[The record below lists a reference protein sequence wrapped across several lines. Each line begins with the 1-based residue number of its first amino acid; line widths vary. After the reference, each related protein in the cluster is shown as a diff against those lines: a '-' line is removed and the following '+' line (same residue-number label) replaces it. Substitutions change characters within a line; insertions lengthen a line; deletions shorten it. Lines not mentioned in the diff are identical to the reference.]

1 MSQCCH
7 DKICDIK
14 ILYFV
19 LILQKPLA
27 NLTPV
32 NDDNDVEII
41 TLDDGSDGSEDDSS
55 SSSDAEGDTNERDT
69 ENVSSSSDVM
79 ESNSEDDSSKVV
91 FKGMIGVGDES
102 LSDSATESYA
112 ENDPINSV
120 AENISSEHS
129 AEDDSSN
136 STSDSEVEDEARDK
150 KANDS
155 DPKQRKNRKSPK
167 SIQPQSG
174 NGKSY
179 EDFSPIMDGYGFLL
193 DHLKPDDPDS
203 EVDKVVKFILDKNIQ
218 VRHINILLSTA
229 FSATNNHFYNK
240 IKGFENLK
248 SGRYTE
254 GKYGE
259 DAILLKQW
267 SELVHS
273 VPINDPQK
281 FLSEVSNISSEG
293 RGFSMKVNGAKRN
306 VVGCFLG
313 QGLTAVRHAADIF
326 HHAWQL
332 LNPSAV
338 SGRFSAE
345 EDAIILQEVKKTG
358 ACVETWKRICQLL
371 NRTIT
376 LSIQKRY
383 QRITVEKEFYVGKW
397 NLTEQMIL
405 LETLFGGKRN
415 SGVDEIKSFNFAS
428 KHFDALEEKLNR
440 PKRYIW
446 RYYNRILVP
455 ILLSQHLG
463 TLHRPWIFDFLT
475 YLVKNKVAGR
485 QDINF
490 SEVTKLFP
498 EQNVE
503 SCHKALSNFK
513 SRRSH
518 EDKPLYQVIQ
528 SCLPTYN
535 DRQDSERI
543 QNFRE
548 QIVKIYEEAK
558 NKT

>member
-203 EVDKVVKFILDKNIQ
+203 EVDKVV
-218 VRHINILLSTA
+218 
-229 FSATNNHFYNK
+229 
-240 IKGFENLK
+240 
-248 SGRYTE
+248 
-254 GKYGE
+254 
-259 DAILLKQW
+259 
-267 SELVHS
+267 
-273 VPINDPQK
+273 
-281 FLSEVSNISSEG
+281 
-293 RGFSMKVNGAKRN
+293 
-306 VVGCFLG
+306 
-313 QGLTAVRHAADIF
+313 
-326 HHAWQL
+326 
-332 LNPSAV
+332 
-338 SGRFSAE
+338 
-345 EDAIILQEVKKTG
+345 
-358 ACVETWKRICQLL
+358 
-371 NRTIT
+371 
-376 LSIQKRY
+376 
-383 QRITVEKEFYVGKW
+383 
-397 NLTEQMIL
+397 
-405 LETLFGGKRN
+405 
-415 SGVDEIKSFNFAS
+415 
-428 KHFDALEEKLNR
+428 
-440 PKRYIW
+440 
-446 RYYNRILVP
+446 
-455 ILLSQHLG
+455 
-463 TLHRPWIFDFLT
+463 
-475 YLVKNKVAGR
+475 
-485 QDINF
+485 
-490 SEVTKLFP
+490 
-498 EQNVE
+498 
-503 SCHKALSNFK
+503 
-513 SRRSH
+513 
-518 EDKPLYQVIQ
+518 
-528 SCLPTYN
+528 
-535 DRQDSERI
+535 
-543 QNFRE
+543 
-548 QIVKIYEEAK
+548 
-558 NKT
+558 